1 MTEEDI
7 IKIGDRRWRKI
18 EDCDRINDE
27 VRDSILALTTDVAV
41 VKAILKGI
49 LSVAGVISAFIIPA
63 CLKIIMGV

>member
-27 VRDSILALTTDVAV
+27 IRDSILALTTDVAV

-49 LSVAGVISAFIIPA
+49 LSVAGVASAFIIPA